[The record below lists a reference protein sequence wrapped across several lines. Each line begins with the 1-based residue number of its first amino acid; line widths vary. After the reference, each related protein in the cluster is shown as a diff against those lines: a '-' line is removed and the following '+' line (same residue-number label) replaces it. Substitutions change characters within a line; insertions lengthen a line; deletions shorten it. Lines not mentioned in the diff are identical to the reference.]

1 MASDREILE
10 LMVKNVK
17 KSNDDTISFL
27 KETIGEVKS
36 NIEEI
41 KKVQSASCLEIQ
53 ELKIEG
59 AKKTG
64 TFSAIS
70 QIISYLWLGLI
81 TYFSVNR

>member
-1 MASDREILE
+1 MATDREYLE
-10 LMVKNVK
+10 MMAQNIDRRMTDGFTAIAEK
-17 KSNDDTISFL
+17 IGEI
-27 KETIGEVKS
+27 KETQKTNCEDIQNLKS
-36 NIEEI
+36 D
-41 KKVQSASCLEIQ
+41 S
-53 ELKIEG
+53 